1 MTQTSPWDLFRAK
14 GASPRVKLFSPGR
27 RTCEM
32 DRPGRG
38 IILGVEP
45 AEMALL
51 SNMRKVNQTSV
62 YTHRIKDLCKASGL
76 VITMEPLGFVL
87 TKQVDDFL
95 MRVL

>member
-1 MTQTSPWDLFRAK
+1 MAIF
-14 GASPRVKLFSPGR
+14 
-27 RTCEM
+27 C
-32 DRPGRG
+32 RG
-38 IILGVEP
+38 IILIVEP

-51 SNMRKVNQTSV
+51 SNMHKVNQTIV